1 MPTDRR
7 PSFPRAL
14 LIFSAFCILILM
26 PPEAS
31 RNITEHP
38 RLTILWVILYLGF
51 FGLIIAWGQR
61 LYRHYDHFN
70 HRSQSFF
77 AHAKTIL
84 GGYMAIV
91 AGEIV
96 LGNLN
101 RLIYHQVQTANNQ
114 AIIDTMSG
122 SPIVSVLVCFSAV
135 CLTPFAEELIFRGLF
150 MNLFFNA
157 RDFWLPI
164 LLSGLVFTL
173 VHASS
178 NIISYLIYFY
188 MGCVLAYVYRST
200 GNLTNSIG
208 IHLINNLVSI
218 LLILP
223 AVIK

>member
-1 MPTDRR
+1 M
-7 PSFPRAL
+7 
-14 LIFSAFCILILM
+14 
-26 PPEAS
+26 
-31 RNITEHP
+31 
-38 RLTILWVILYLGF
+38 YLGF

-61 LYRHYDHFN
+61 LYRRYDHFN

>member
-14 LIFSAFCILILM
+14 LIFSAFCVLILM
-26 PPEAS
+26 PPEAA

-61 LYRHYDHFN
+61 LYRRYDHFN

-77 AHAKTIL
+77 AHAKTLL
-84 GGYMAIV
+84 GGYLAIV

-96 LGNLN
+96 LGSLN

-122 SPIVSVLVCFSAV
+122 SPIVQDGKLVGAVTHVLLDDPQRGYGILAENMLSA
-135 CLTPFAEELIFRGLF
+135 
-150 MNLFFNA
+150 
-157 RDFWLPI
+157 
-164 LLSGLVFTL
+164 SGMTAQSA
-173 VHASS
+173 AS
-178 NIISYLIYFY
+178 
-188 MGCVLAYVYRST
+188 A
-200 GNLTNSIG
+200 
-208 IHLINNLVSI
+208 
-218 LLILP
+218 
-223 AVIK
+223 